1 MSYKCGNQEE
11 VIFDWFEGSCTCLQR
26 PRFPNISGAPVEPP
40 HPLLEAMCKNLLGK
54 DNKSLF
60 HVIIWFF
67 VYLPLIVRKMVVP
80 SACDCLQIYIFSFCK
95 LDNNLIKFS
104 CLQLT
109 IKLYII
115 FVDWINLRIITFKK
129 SNFCNDSDLILVY
142 YTYVCH
148 YRKKKDW
155 NSMNCLK
162 QKQLQPVFSVTNLNT
177 FQAISN
183 QRYKVW

>member
-1 MSYKCGNQEE
+1 MIDSSGHALVYKGP
-11 VIFDWFEGSCTCLQR
+11 D
-26 PRFPNISGAPVEPP
+26 FPNISGAPVEPP

-54 DNKSLF
+54 DNNSLF
-60 HVIIWFF
+60 HLIIWFF

-104 CLQLT
+104 RLQLT

-115 FVDWINLRIITFKK
+115 FVDRINLRIITFKK